1 MTVRAAGN
9 NNDRPAI
16 FAPSALEF
24 QIADIKMHV
33 PVVTLS
39 KENDKK
45 LLQQL
50 KPGFKRTVK
59 WNKYKSQ
66 MTVQRKNNKLNSL
79 IDPTFTTVNRLFIL
93 SFQRTEEN
101 NVKKDHRDSFT
112 HYYVPNV
119 EINNFNVLIGGYG
132 FFDFSV
138 KNEEEAYEKIIE
150 MSRNNDYTTGDLLDF
165 AYSIENY
172 RLIAMDL
179 TRQTKLQDP
188 QQINLIGELEDQN
201 NGVTMSFI
209 IEKCK
214 ETTLEF
220 LQNYVNIL

>member
-9 NNDRPAI
+9 NNDHPEI
-16 FAPSALEF
+16 FAPPGLEF
-24 QIADIKMHV
+24 QIADTKMHV

-45 LLQQL
+45 LLQRL

-79 IDPTFTTVNRLFIL
+79 IDPTFTRVNRLFIL

-101 NVKKDHRDSFT
+101 NVKKDHRDSFS

-119 EINNFNVLIGGYG
+119 EINNSNALIGGNG

-150 MSRNNDYTTGDLLDF
+150 MSRNNDYTTGNLLHF
-165 AYSIENY
+165 AYFKGNY
-172 RLIAMDL
+172 RLIAIDL
-179 TRQTKLQDP
+179 SKRTKLKHP
-188 QQINLIGELEDQN
+188 Q
-201 NGVTMSFI
+201 
-209 IEKCK
+209 
-214 ETTLEF
+214 
-220 LQNYVNIL
+220 